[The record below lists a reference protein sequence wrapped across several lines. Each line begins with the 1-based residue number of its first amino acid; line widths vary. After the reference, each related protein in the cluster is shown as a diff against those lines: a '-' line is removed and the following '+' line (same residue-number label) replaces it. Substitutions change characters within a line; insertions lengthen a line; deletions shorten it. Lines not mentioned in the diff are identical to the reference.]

1 MTTMSNHSAPVAASS
16 APPSAATRIEAGKL
30 SRRRAM
36 LDALSGRYR
45 VVPVL
50 LMLAVIWAY
59 FGAQNSAFLSNRNLT
74 NLLVQIVVTATIA
87 LGIVF
92 VLLVAEID
100 LSVAAN
106 SGATATF
113 TAVLVVNHHWPS
125 WLGLAAGLVAGAA
138 IGLLQGAV
146 VTQFGV
152 PSFIVTLGTQL
163 VLLGAILK
171 LLPGGTGQVSLFGTG
186 LAKLSSTYLS
196 PGLGWGL
203 MAVGVAV
210 FLALRLLAVREAARK
225 GLHASLLRDV
235 VGPGVA
241 VCTATVVAVAVLN
254 SYLGVP
260 LPVVILFGLMAVFS
274 YLTTQTRFGLHLHA
288 VGANPDAARR
298 AGIGVART
306 KMIAFTIAGCL
317 AALGGILAA
326 SRLLGVSASSGSGTV
341 LLESIAAA
349 VIGGTSLFGG
359 RGSVW
364 DALIGA
370 LIIGSISN
378 GLDLIG
384 AQTVVKYVAEGL
396 ILVLAATVDSML
408 TRGSVLARG
417 IK

>member
-1 MTTMSNHSAPVAASS
+1 MTTSNQPTTAIVADSS
-16 APPSAATRIEAGKL
+16 SPPSAAQRDGGKITG
-30 SRRRAM
+30 RRAT
-36 LDALSGRYR
+36 LDAIAGRYR

-50 LMLAVIWAY
+50 LMLAVIWAF
-59 FGAQNSAFLSNRNLT
+59 FGAQNSAFLGSRNLT

-92 VLLVAEID
+92 VLLLAEID

-106 SGATATF
+106 SGASATLTAI
-113 TAVLVVNHHWPS
+113 LVVNHHWPS
-125 WLGLAAGLVAGAA
+125 WLGLLAGVIAGGA
-138 IGLLQGAV
+138 IGLTQGAV

-152 PSFIVTLGTQL
+152 PSFVVTLGTQL
-163 VLLGAILK
+163 VLLGALLT

-186 LAKLSSTYLS
+186 IATLSSTNLS
-196 PGLGWGL
+196 PMLGWLL
-203 MAVGVAV
+203 MAAGVIV
-210 FLALRLLAVREAARK
+210 FILLRLLAAREA
-225 GLHASLLRDV
+225 LRRGIGTGIVRGV
-235 VGPGVA
+235 VGPGIA
-241 VCTATVVAVAVLN
+241 IIATGIVAVAVLN

-260 LPVVILFGLMAVFS
+260 LPVVILFGLLAILS
-274 YLTTQTRFGLHLHA
+274 YITTQTRFGLHLYA

-298 AGIGVART
+298 AGIGVAQA
-306 KMIAFTIAGCL
+306 KMVAFTLAGAL

-364 DALIGA
+364 DALLGA
-370 LIIGSISN
+370 LVIGSISN
-378 GLDLIG
+378 GLDLLG

-396 ILVLAATVDSML
+396 ILVFAASVDAIL
-408 TRGSVLARG
+408 TRGSLFARG
-417 IK
+417 SR

>member
-1 MTTMSNHSAPVAASS
+1 MTTT

-30 SRRRAM
+30 SRRRAV

-59 FGAQNSAFLSNRNLT
+59 FGAQNSAFLGNRNLT
-74 NLLVQIVVTATIA
+74 NLFVQIVVTATIA

-92 VLLVAEID
+92 VLVVAEID

-113 TAVLVVNHHWPS
+113 TAVLVVNNQWPA

-152 PSFIVTLGTQL
+152 PSFIVTLGSQL
-163 VLLGAILK
+163 ILMGALLT

-186 LAKLSSTYLS
+186 LATLSSTYL
-196 PGLGWGL
+196 PAGLGWGL
-203 MAVGVAV
+203 MVAGVAV
-210 FLALRLLAVREAARK
+210 FLALRLLATREAARK
-225 GLHASLLRDV
+225 GLRASLLRDV

-241 VCTATVVAVAVLN
+241 IGLAGVVAVAVLN

-260 LPVVILFGLMAVFS
+260 LPVVILFALLAVFS
-274 YLTTQTRFGLHLHA
+274 YLTTQTRFGLHLYA

-298 AGIGVART
+298 AGIGVAKT
-306 KMIAFTIAGCL
+306 KMIAFTIAGSL

-359 RGSVW
+359 RGRVW

-378 GLDLIG
+378 GLDLLG

-396 ILVLAATVDSML
+396 ILVLAATVDAML

>member
-1 MTTMSNHSAPVAASS
+1 MSNHSATVTASPE
-16 APPSAATRIEAGKL
+16 PPSAATRVEAGKL
-30 SRRRAM
+30 NRRRVV
-36 LDALSGRYR
+36 LDALAGPYR

-50 LMLAVIWAY
+50 LMLAAIWIY
-59 FGAQNSAFLSNRNLT
+59 FGAQNSAFLGNRNLT

-106 SGATATF
+106 SGAAATF
-113 TAVLVVNHHWPS
+113 TAILVVNHGWPS
-125 WLGLAAGLVAGAA
+125 WLGLTAGVAFGAA
-138 IGLLQGAV
+138 IGLIQGAV

-196 PGLGWGL
+196 PGLGWTL
-203 MAVGVAV
+203 VAVGDAV
-210 FLALRLLAVREAARK
+210 FIALRLLATREAARK
-225 GLHASLLRDV
+225 GLNANVVRDV
-235 VGPGVA
+235 LAPAAVMCVA
-241 VCTATVVAVAVLN
+241 SVVAVATLN

-260 LPVVILFGLMAVFS
+260 LPVVILFGLLAIFS

-298 AGIGVART
+298 AGIGVAKT
-306 KMIAFTIAGCL
+306 KMIAFALAGGL

-370 LIIGSISN
+370 LVIGSISN

-384 AQTVVKYVAEGL
+384 AQTVVKYVAEGV
-396 ILVLAATVDSML
+396 ILVIAATVDAML

-417 IK
+417 TK

>member
-1 MTTMSNHSAPVAASS
+1 MMTMPNNSAAVVA
-16 APPSAATRIEAGKL
+16 APPSAATRIEAGQQ
-30 SRRRAM
+30 SRRRAL
-36 LDALSGRYR
+36 LDALAGRYR

-59 FGAQNSAFLSNRNLT
+59 FGAQNSAFLGNRNLT

-125 WLGLAAGLVAGAA
+125 WLGLAAGLVVGAA

-210 FLALRLLAVREAARK
+210 FLALRLLAMREAAGK
-225 GLHASLLRDV
+225 GLNVGLIRDV

-241 VCTATVVAVAVLN
+241 VCTASVVAVAVLN

-274 YLTTQTRFGLHLHA
+274 YLTTQTRFGLQLYA

-306 KMIAFTIAGCL
+306 KMIAFTLAGCL

-396 ILVLAATVDSML
+396 ILVLAATVDAML